1 MTPKEKAEELVD
13 KFLRQQPMHITMQIV
28 SAKQCVLI
36 CINEMIKENKIYIN
50 LASKGYYDWIGTN
63 SSQNL
68 ANQEE
73 KKYWQIFKDRKI
85 YLEKVKQE
93 IKKL

>member
-28 SAKQCVLI
+28 SAKQCALI
-36 CINEMIKENKIYIN
+36 CINEKIKENKIYIN
-50 LASKGYYDWIGTN
+50 LASEGYYDWIGTN

-73 KKYWQIFKDRKI
+73 RKYWQIFKDRKI
-85 YLEKVKQE
+85 YLEKIKQE